1 MSVSLLYD
9 PSLSKRAGR
18 ILTFV
23 FTTVSMALAFTL
35 IPLLPSPLPIIV
47 AILVGY
53 VVYLDPPMGSFVGS
67 TTIAL
72 GLFYHLSRIGFFQLF
87 PGPWMRLLVMVVF
100 ISPFILTSTQ
110 LIENISVVAMDV
122 GIVAVSLLFF
132 KSTYYLA
139 IPVILIF
146 ATIYKNRGVIVTFT
160 YYIIISLPLQVMQ
173 YMKTYTSGISPPLY
187 TPLDVIYR
195 DIQGS
200 MSEVSLAEIMK
211 ILGIMGRQMTDIL
224 GNGGALEPAL
234 ESYVNSL
241 PGMAFFLLISA
252 GLVSTAALITLKL
265 PEPLK
270 KAKLPRRY
278 ANIVI
283 YVIPVVAASVTNVV
297 FFALLDAL
305 QQPLAFQAS
314 VNLTIFM
321 LSTSFTIILSIP
333 VAYSKYMVDLRDIIA
348 DRRRELTERAGDVL
362 TEIQRYRG
370 FIEALGDPTPVSF
383 SPIHTRIQIV
393 EDELEDIIGEVSRN
407 NTSLSEV
414 DTMIRRVHTKLSG
427 EATNSR
433 WQLDV
438 ALDDYFIKI
447 KFEYLESVNEIEE
460 LGLDIEAPIIRDF
473 PPEAELEEKVEYI
486 NHVVESGGVL
496 VDELISTS
504 DKIYEI
510 ITSLFE
516 PSLPR
521 DSPIIQISREKKDR
535 DEPWVIIDAIIT
547 ALKNWEKQY
556 STEIMS
562 STRPIRDSVEAVI
575 ELSEREDEFL
585 PVLGDRFNQIRT
597 LVEGLEVK
605 DLGGEEEMKVLK
617 VILIRDAIFAT
628 VEVVAQVIGVL
639 YDYLKE
645 MEADID
651 ALMPMADYE
660 WNKNLTLVDRM
671 NTSLGVIRNY
681 ETHEINEIVNHLYR
695 TLSYIDEAM
704 DTIQYYK
711 ERKELLLNY
720 QIMEKKMTRILKEKD
735 EVNLGELGVSE
746 KFGREYIKLYIR
758 GHYNE
763 TPLEEVSD
771 TLRRIR

>member
-1 MSVSLLYD
+1 
-9 PSLSKRAGR
+9 
-18 ILTFV
+18 
-23 FTTVSMALAFTL
+23 
-35 IPLLPSPLPIIV
+35 
-47 AILVGY
+47 
-53 VVYLDPPMGSFVGS
+53 
-67 TTIAL
+67 
-72 GLFYHLSRIGFFQLF
+72 
-87 PGPWMRLLVMVVF
+87 
-100 ISPFILTSTQ
+100 
-110 LIENISVVAMDV
+110 
-122 GIVAVSLLFF
+122 
-132 KSTYYLA
+132 
-139 IPVILIF
+139 
-146 ATIYKNRGVIVTFT
+146 
-160 YYIIISLPLQVMQ
+160 
-173 YMKTYTSGISPPLY
+173 
-187 TPLDVIYR
+187 
-195 DIQGS
+195 
-200 MSEVSLAEIMK
+200 
-211 ILGIMGRQMTDIL
+211 
-224 GNGGALEPAL
+224 
-234 ESYVNSL
+234 
-241 PGMAFFLLISA
+241 
-252 GLVSTAALITLKL
+252 
-265 PEPLK
+265 
-270 KAKLPRRY
+270 
-278 ANIVI
+278 
-283 YVIPVVAASVTNVV
+283 
-297 FFALLDAL
+297 
-305 QQPLAFQAS
+305 
-314 VNLTIFM
+314 
-321 LSTSFTIILSIP
+321 
-333 VAYSKYMVDLRDIIA
+333 
-348 DRRRELTERAGDVL
+348 
-362 TEIQRYRG
+362 
-370 FIEALGDPTPVSF
+370 
-383 SPIHTRIQIV
+383 
-393 EDELEDIIGEVSRN
+393 
-407 NTSLSEV
+407 
-414 DTMIRRVHTKLSG
+414 MIRRVHTKLSG

-447 KFEYLESVNEIEE
+447 KFEYLESVREIEE

-473 PPEAELEEKVEYI
+473 PPEAELEEKVEHI

-671 NTSLGVIRNY
+671 NTSLRVIRNY